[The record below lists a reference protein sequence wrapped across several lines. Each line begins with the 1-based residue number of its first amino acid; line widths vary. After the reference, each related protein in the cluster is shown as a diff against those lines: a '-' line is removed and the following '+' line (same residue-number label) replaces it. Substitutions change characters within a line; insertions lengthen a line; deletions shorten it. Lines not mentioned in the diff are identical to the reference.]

1 MSPGTPSP
9 SGQMRT
15 APGPS
20 TVGVLKIALP
30 FESQQKGTSSGVL
43 PFWSSF
49 PPIYYPSSYR
59 ITAQGVESSIVGQ
72 IGIRRIDATDEKQSA
87 DEWTRTARL
96 PITGDKQGVA
106 GTAGFAGPPYLSRF
120 LSSALPRVA
129 PYFARGGAKE
139 VSAFYPHDARRSLS
153 SPGRTRPVR
162 GTAGPRFG
170 SVIQALSPTE
180 RPASITRA
188 QTKPGTPGPIHRAFI
203 RDSLPAA
210 IVAFASVMRP
220 GGPGCCA

>member
-1 MSPGTPSP
+1 MVLASIASREFGRPAMSPGTPSP

-59 ITAQGVESSIVGQ
+59 ITAQSVESSIVGQ

-106 GTAGFAGPPYLSRF
+106 GTVGVCRSPIPKPVSFICLAPCCTVFRSRWCQRGV
-120 LSSALPRVA
+120 SVA
-129 PYFARGGAKE
+129 PPRREAL
-139 VSAFYPHDARRSLS
+139 AFL
-153 SPGRTRPVR
+153 TRPDGASTR
-162 GTAGPRFG
+162 HRWSPLRFG
-170 SVIQALSPTE
+170 HS
-180 RPASITRA
+180 
-188 QTKPGTPGPIHRAFI
+188 GPIPNRVP
-203 RDSLPAA
+203 R
-210 IVAFASVMRP
+210 
-220 GGPGCCA
+220 